1 MANVWENKVVIVTGA
16 SSGVGQSCVEEMGA
30 LGAKIVLAARRVEM
44 MESICETLPQS
55 STLIVKTDVA
65 EKDQVDRMVAQAV
78 ERFGRIDVLV
88 NNAAVGMGGNVI
100 TCPLDKYEE
109 LMQIN
114 VFGALYCMRAVY
126 PYMKKQGSGAIV
138 NVSSIA
144 GFKGFYTCGLYAS
157 SKHALNGMS
166 ESLAETAL
174 KDNIHVALVCPG
186 KIETEFD
193 QKLLYF
199 EGKRS
204 TENSGIEAVEVCRA
218 IMKAVEKKK
227 RIIVLG
233 KKCMPL
239 YLLNRLS
246 PGLTNFLIRKM
257 YQ

>member
-1 MANVWENKVVIVTGA
+1 MSEFWREKVVIVTGA
-16 SSGVGQSCVEEMGA
+16 SSGVGRSCVEEMTA
-30 LGAKIVLAARRVEM
+30 RGAKVVLAARRQER
-44 MESICETLPQS
+44 MEEICRALPYAQ
-55 STLIVKTDVA
+55 TLIVRTDVSH
-65 EKDQVDRMVAQAV
+65 KDQVDDMVRQAV
-78 ERFGRIDVLV
+78 ERFGRVDVLV

-100 TCPLDKYEE
+100 TSPLDKYEE
-109 LMQIN
+109 LMRIN

-126 PYMKKQGSGAIV
+126 PHMQRQGGGTII

-174 KDNIHVALVCPG
+174 KDNIHVGLVCPG

-218 IMKAVEKKK
+218 VMRAAEKKK
-227 RIIVLG
+227 RLIVLG
-233 KKCMPL
+233 KKCLPL

-246 PGLTNFLIRKM
+246 PGLTNFMIRKL

>member
-1 MANVWENKVVIVTGA
+1 MADYWTDKVVIVTGA
-16 SSGVGQSCVEEMGA
+16 SSGVGRSCVEEMSA
-30 LGAKIVLAARRVEM
+30 HGAKVVLAARRLERM
-44 MESICETLPQS
+44 QEICENLPRS
-55 STLIVKTDVA
+55 STLIVQTDVGK
-65 EKDQVDRMVAQAV
+65 KDQVDEMVRQTL

-126 PYMKKQGSGAIV
+126 PHMQAQGGGTII

-166 ESLAETAL
+166 ESLGETARR
-174 KDNIHVALVCPG
+174 DNIHVGLICPG

-193 QKLLYF
+193 QKLLYY

-204 TENSGIEAVEVCRA
+204 TENSGIEAREVCRA
-218 IMKAVEKKK
+218 IMRAAEKKK
-227 RIIVLG
+227 RLIVLG
-233 KKCMPL
+233 KRCMPL

-246 PGLTNFLIRKM
+246 PGLTNFLIRKL
-257 YQ
+257 YA

>member
-1 MANVWENKVVIVTGA
+1 MADFWKDKVVIVTGA
-16 SSGVGQSCVEEMGA
+16 SSGVGRSCVEEMSA
-30 LGAKIVLAARRVEM
+30 RRAKVVLAARRLERM
-44 MESICETLPQS
+44 QEIGETLPRE
-55 STLIVKTDVA
+55 STLIVQTDVG
-65 EKDQVDRMVAQAV
+65 KQGQVEAMVRRTV
-78 ERFGRIDVLV
+78 EHFGRVDVLV

-126 PYMKKQGSGAIV
+126 PHMKAQGGGAIV

-166 ESLAETAL
+166 ESLGETAR
-174 KDNIHVALVCPG
+174 KDNIHVALICPG

-204 TENSGIEAVEVCRA
+204 TENSGIEPVEVCRA
-218 IMKAVEKKK
+218 IMRAVEKKK
-227 RIIVLG
+227 CLIVLG

-246 PGLTNFLIRKM
+246 PELTNFLIRKL
-257 YQ
+257 YA